1 MLYFEES
8 VLPRQ
13 PTTTE
18 IDSTGQSLLYG
29 NVWRCSIFHADHAI
43 SLKNMITR

>member
-13 PTTTE
+13 QTTME
-18 IDSTGQSLLYG
+18 INSRGQSLLYG
-29 NVWRCSIFHADHAI
+29 FFSP
-43 SLKNMITR
+43 